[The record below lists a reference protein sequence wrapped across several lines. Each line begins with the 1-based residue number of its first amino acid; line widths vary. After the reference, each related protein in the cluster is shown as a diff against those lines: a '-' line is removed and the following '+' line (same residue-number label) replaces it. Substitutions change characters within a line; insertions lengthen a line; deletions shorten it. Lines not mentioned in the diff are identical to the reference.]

1 MELKKEIL
9 KNYDLVNLDLGAKKG
24 KFYRTIFPEL
34 PIEIRTCLQNALK
47 HKSVEFV
54 FEKKIEIKEKLEVD
68 ETSGIE
74 IKIHEDYTNSQNN
87 LIDIKL
93 KNNNLLEIYLEFLEN
108 IIENIKSTSNKTAV
122 VNLILKK
129 INIWI
134 RFFKK
139 KKFEGLSEEEIR
151 GLIGELLFI
160 KKFSLNENFK
170 DNILRWKGCE
180 NGLHDFDFKEK
191 KAEIKTF
198 AQSGIIRISLIDQL
212 DIQKNKNIYLICF
225 GLSKKDGQFSL
236 NDLINEIQKKLDD
249 DLSFIFKD
257 KLKSYGYFEIHKND
271 YNEKYRNFDEH
282 FYKIT
287 SEFPKILSK
296 DTQSGITN
304 ISYGL
309 DTNLL
314 SSFDIGKNKIK
325 EVFTDEKN

>member
-54 FEKKIEIKEKLEVD
+54 FEKNIEIKEKLEVD

-236 NDLINEIQKKLDD
+236 NDLINEIQKKLEGN
-249 DLSFIFKD
+249 LSLIFKD

-271 YNEKYRNFDEH
+271 YNEKYNNFSVH

-287 SEFPKILSK
+287 DEFPKILSK

-325 EVFTDEKN
+325 EVFKDEKN

>member
-47 HKSVEFV
+47 YKSVEFV
-54 FEKKIEIKEKLEVD
+54 FEKNIEIKEKLEVD

-108 IIENIKSTSNKTAV
+108 IIENVKLTSNKTTV

-160 KKFSLNENFK
+160 KKFSLNKDFK
-170 DNILRWKGCE
+170 ENILRWKGCE

-198 AQSGIIRISLIDQL
+198 SQSGIIRISLIDQL

-236 NDLINEIQKKLDD
+236 NDLINEIQKKLEGN
-249 DLSFIFKD
+249 LSLIFRD

-325 EVFTDEKN
+325 EVFIDEKN

>member
-9 KNYDLVNLDLGAKKG
+9 KNYDLVNLDLGTKKG

-34 PIEIRTCLQNALK
+34 TIEIRTCLQNSIK
-47 HKSVEFV
+47 FKSVEFV
-54 FEKKIEIKEKLEVD
+54 FEKNIGIKEKLEID

-74 IKIHEDYTNSQNN
+74 IKIHEDDTNSQNN

-108 IIENIKSTSNKTAV
+108 ILENIRFISNKTTV

-134 RFFKK
+134 KFFKK

-151 GLIGELLFI
+151 GLLGELLFI
-160 KKFSLNENFK
+160 KKFSTNEDFK
-170 DNILRWKGCE
+170 KNILKWKGCE
-180 NGLHDFDFKEK
+180 NGLHDFDFKDK

-198 AQSGIIRISLIDQL
+198 GKNGIIRISLPDQL
-212 DIQKNKNIYLICF
+212 DIKKNKNIYFICF
-225 GLSKKDGQFSL
+225 GLLKKDGQFSL
-236 NDLINEIQKKLDD
+236 NDLIDQIKEKLDN
-249 DLSFIFKD
+249 DLLLIFKD

-287 SEFPKILSK
+287 NEFPKIMTK

>member
-1 MELKKEIL
+1 MKIYNFKMEFKKEIL
-9 KNYDLVNLDLGAKKG
+9 KNYDLVSLDLGSKKG
-24 KFYRTIFPEL
+24 KFYRTIFPDL
-34 PIEIRTCLQNALK
+34 SIEIRTCLHNSI
-47 HKSVEFV
+47 KSKSIEFV
-54 FEKKIEIKEKLEVD
+54 FEKDIKIKEKLEVD

-74 IKIHEDYTNSQNN
+74 IKIHEDYINSQNN
-87 LIDIKL
+87 LIDIRL
-93 KNNNLLEIYLEFLEN
+93 KNNNLLEIFLEFLEN
-108 IIENIKSTSNKTAV
+108 ILENIRFNSNKSTV

-134 RFFKK
+134 KFFKK

-160 KKFSLNENFK
+160 KKFSINKDFK
-170 DNILRWKGCE
+170 KNILNWKGCE
-180 NGLHDFDFKEK
+180 NGLHDFDFKDK

-198 AQSGIIRISLIDQL
+198 GKSGIIRISLPEQL
-212 DIQKNKNIYLICF
+212 DIVKNKNIYLVCF

-236 NDLINEIQKKLDD
+236 NHLIDEIKQKLNE
-249 DLSFIFKD
+249 DLSLIFKD
-257 KLKSYGYFEIHKND
+257 KLKSYGYFEIHKSD
-271 YNEKYRNFDEH
+271 YNEKYSNFDEH

-287 SEFPKILSK
+287 SQFPKILSK

-314 SSFDIGKNKIK
+314 SSFDTVKNK
-325 EVFTDEKN
+325 F

>member
-9 KNYDLVNLDLGAKKG
+9 KNYDLVNLDLGLKKG

-34 PIEIRTCLQNALK
+34 SLEIRTCLQNSIK
-47 HKSVEFV
+47 FKSVEFV
-54 FEKKIEIKEKLEVD
+54 FEKNIEIKEKLEID

-74 IKIHEDYTNSQNN
+74 IKIHQDYTNSQNN

-108 IIENIKSTSNKTAV
+108 IIENIRFASNKTIV

-134 RFFKK
+134 KFFKK

-160 KKFSLNENFK
+160 KKFSANENFST
-170 DNILRWKGCE
+170 NILKWKGCE
-180 NGLHDFDFKEK
+180 NGLHDFDFKDK

-198 AQSGIIRISLIDQL
+198 AQSGIIRISLPDQL
-212 DIQKNKNIYLICF
+212 DIEKNKKIYLICF

-236 NDLINEIQKKLDD
+236 NDLIAEIEEKLND
-249 DLSFIFKD
+249 DLLLIFKD